1 MNMRMMEQVLAP
13 GMQDAEKTYLRSKMF
28 RIGGNLKKSGS
39 TGSKQE
45 RVYQLLILKR
55 QRRQRMWNGK
65 HQMYVRNC
73 QEFLLPGGQPL
84 FPGSV

>member
-1 MNMRMMEQVLAP
+1 MNMRMMEQILAP
-13 GMQDAEKTYLRSKMF
+13 GMQDAEKAYFRAKMF
-28 RIGGNLKKSGS
+28 RIDCNLKKSGS

-73 QEFLLPGGQPL
+73 QEFLLAC
-84 FPGSV
+84 